1 MAVSVKEI
9 CENVR
14 LAREMFMLGNYES
27 AEVYYE
33 GSLQMISRLI
43 LMIPEPI
50 RKNKWQQ
57 VRCFKICRIQ
67 R

>member
-1 MAVSVKEI
+1 MTVNVEEI

-14 LAREMFMLGNYES
+14 LAREMSMLGNYEN

-33 GSLQMISRLI
+33 GSISMITKLI
-43 LMIPEPI
+43 ITIPEPI

-57 VRCFKICRIQ
+57 VNNCYILIN
-67 R
+67 

>member
-1 MAVSVKEI
+1 MSVQEI

-14 LAREMFMLGNYES
+14 LAREMSMLGSYEN

-33 GSLQMISRLI
+33 GSLSMITRLI
-43 LMIPEPI
+43 STIPEPI

-57 VRCFKICRIQ
+57 VNIK
-67 R
+67 